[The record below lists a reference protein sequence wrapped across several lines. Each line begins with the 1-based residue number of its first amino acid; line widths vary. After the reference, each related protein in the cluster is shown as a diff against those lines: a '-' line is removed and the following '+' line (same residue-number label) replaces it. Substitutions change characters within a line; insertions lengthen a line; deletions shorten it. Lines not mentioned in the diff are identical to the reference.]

1 MYSGEE
7 YLDRCY
13 LYEMG
18 TFEVRSAPAA
28 YLTDSGKR
36 ILSQILRIR
45 SKSDVETA
53 PAMLSG
59 T

>member
-1 MYSGEE
+1 MLTPQMYSGEE

-28 YLTDSGKR
+28 YLSDLDKR
-36 ILSQILRIR
+36 ILSQI
-45 SKSDVETA
+45 
-53 PAMLSG
+53 
-59 T
+59 